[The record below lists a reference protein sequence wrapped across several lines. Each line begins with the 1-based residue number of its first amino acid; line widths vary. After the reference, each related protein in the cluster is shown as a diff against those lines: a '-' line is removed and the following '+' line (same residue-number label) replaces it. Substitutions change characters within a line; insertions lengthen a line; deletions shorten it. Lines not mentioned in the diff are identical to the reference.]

1 MKRLIIIE
9 HMDPISR
16 GGKHNI
22 FNIVICCK
30 KCNGSKGD
38 MPFIDWVKTLEGDHR
53 LRAIRAYVNNIK

>member
-9 HMDPISR
+9 HMDPISK

-30 KCNGSKGD
+30 ACNGSKGD